1 MIDIKFRMPQN
12 LFTLRALNKILR
24 MKKLLLLSSLLF
36 AFQFVNGQ
44 VYDPVKWKY
53 AVKYLDGNN
62 AELQVSATIEEHW
75 HVYSIDIPVTS
86 PVVGTEITV
95 EKSSSF
101 ELNGALREP
110 APIEEY
116 DPNFEETLKWHENK
130 VTFTQPIKIHS
141 EKDFTVKGE
150 LVFMVCNESM
160 CLPPDYI
167 DISFDVKGKPQKAAT
182 KVDDAKKA
190 EPTINNENVTTEE
203 ATETTEASDIA
214 PGVDEEKEEID
225 YAYTGEDTLTTV
237 AKATEEVVEDAS
249 TTSGGTRSLL
259 GIFILSFLGGFA
271 ALLTPCVFP
280 MIPLTVSFFTK
291 QSKNRAKGIAN
302 AMIYGLAIILQYT
315 AIGFIIVKVFGS
327 DALNALS
334 TNPWMNI
341 FFFLLLVIFAISFF
355 GAFEITLPSKWVNKS
370 DQASDKGGIVGIFFM
385 AFTLALVSFSCTG
398 PIIGSLLV
406 EAASGGYQ
414 GPLIGMFGF
423 SLALALPFTLF
434 AIFPGWLNSLPKSGG
449 WLNSV
454 KVVLGFIE
462 LAFAFKFLSAAD
474 LVWQAGILQREWFIA
489 IWIAIF
495 TLLTLYLLGKFRMPH
510 DSPLDKLS
518 VPRLMLSIVSLF
530 FVVYLIPGMWG
541 APLKLISG
549 FPPPM
554 FYSESPGGFG
564 GSSAKVVSTISEEI
578 PEGAN
583 PEHCPHELNCF
594 HDFEAGLAYAKKVN
608 KPIMLDFTGWGCV
621 NCRKMEEQ
629 VWSDPRVLS
638 KLREEIVLVSL
649 YVDER
654 KELPKEEQF
663 VSEVTGKKIKT
674 VGNKWSEFQV
684 KHYQSNAQPQYIIIN
699 HESMKPLN
707 GTTAYDPD
715 IDLYLKWLEEGVD
728 KFEANK

>member
-1 MIDIKFRMPQN
+1 MIDIKFRIQQN
-12 LFTLRALNKILR
+12 LFTLRDLNKNLG
-24 MKKLLLLSSLLF
+24 MKKLLVLATLLF
-36 AFQFVNGQ
+36 AFQFVNAQ
-44 VYDPVKWKY
+44 VYDPLKWKY
-53 AVKYLDGNN
+53 SVKYLDDNK
-62 AELQVSATIEEHW
+62 AELQVSATIEDHW
-75 HVYSIDIPVTS
+75 HVYSIDIPETS
-86 PVVGTEITV
+86 PVIGTDITM
-95 EKSSSF
+95 EESSSF
-101 ELNGALREP
+101 ALNGPLREP
-110 APIEEY
+110 KPIEEY
-116 DPNFEETLKWHENK
+116 DPNFDETLKWHEHK
-130 VTFTQPIKIHS
+130 VTFTQPIKILS
-141 EKDFTVKGE
+141 EKDFTIKGE
-150 LVFMVCNESM
+150 LMFMVCNESM
-160 CLPPDYI
+160 CLPPEYI
-167 DISFDVKGKPQKAAT
+167 DLSFNVKGKPQKTAT
-182 KVDDAKKA
+182 NTEEVKKE
-190 EPTINNENVTTEE
+190 EPTIN
-203 ATETTEASDIA
+203 TETVSSEESESTDASDIA

-225 YAYTGEDTLTTV
+225 YAYTGEDTSLTT
-237 AKATEEVVEDAS
+237 ANTTEEIAVEPSSESA
-249 TTSGGTRSLL
+249 GGRSLL

-302 AMIYGLAIILQYT
+302 AMMYGLAIILQYT

-341 FFFLLLVIFAISFF
+341 FFFGLLVIFAISFF

-370 DQASDKGGIVGIFFM
+370 DQASDKGGVVGIFFM

-495 TLLTLYLLGKFRMPH
+495 ALLTLYLLGKFRMPH
-510 DSPLDKLS
+510 DSPLDKVS
-518 VPRLMLSIVSLF
+518 VPRLLMAIVSLF

-564 GSSAKVVSTISEEI
+564 GSATVVSAISNEEI
-578 PEGAN
+578 PEGAD
-583 PEHCPHELNCF
+583 PEHCPLSLNCF
-594 HDFEAGLAYAKKVN
+594 HEFEQGLAYAKKVN
-608 KPIMLDFTGWGCV
+608 KPVMLDFTGWGCV
-621 NCRKMEEQ
+621 NCRKMEEN
-629 VWSDPRVLS
+629 VWSDPRVLEI
-638 KLREEIVLVSL
+638 LREDVVIISL

-654 KELPKEEQF
+654 KELPEEEQF
-663 VSEVTGKKIKT
+663 VSEVTGKKVKT

-684 KHYQSNAQPQYIIIN
+684 KHFKSNSQPQYILLN
-699 HESMKPLN
+699 HTSMKPLN

-715 IDLYLKWLEEGVD
+715 IDLYLNWLEEGIA
-728 KFEANK
+728 KFEKSK

>member
-1 MIDIKFRMPQN
+1 MRR
-12 LFTLRALNKILR
+12 LLILAT
-24 MKKLLLLSSLLF
+24 LLLG
-36 AFQFVNGQ
+36 FQSAHSQ
-44 VYDPVKWKY
+44 VYDPVDWSY
-53 AVKYLDGNN
+53 SVKYLDGNK
-62 AELQVSATIEEHW
+62 AELQVTATIEDHW
-75 HVYSIDIPVTS
+75 HVYSIDIPETS
-86 PVVGTEITV
+86 PVIGTEITV
-95 EKSSSF
+95 KESSSF
-101 ELNGALREP
+101 ALNGPLKEP
-110 APIEEY
+110 KPVEEY
-116 DPNFEETLKWHENK
+116 DPNFEETLKWHEHK
-130 VTFTQPIKIHS
+130 ATFTQPIKILS
-141 EKDFTVKGE
+141 EKDFTITGE
-150 LVFMVCNESM
+150 LMFMVCNESM
-160 CLPPDYI
+160 CLPPEYI
-167 DISFDVKGKPQKAAT
+167 DISFDIKGKPQSTGAVEKT
-182 KVDDAKKA
+182 PTVNDDKVA
-190 EPTINNENVTTEE
+190 VEE
-203 ATETTEASDIA
+203 ASESTDPADIA

-225 YAYTGEDTLTTV
+225 YTYTGEDTLS
-237 AKATEEVVEDAS
+237 KADLHEEVADVSSDDS
-249 TTSGGTRSLL
+249 SNSRSFL

-302 AMIYGLAIILQYT
+302 AMIYGLAIILLYT
-315 AIGFIIVKVFGS
+315 AIGFLITKVFGS

-341 FFFLLLVIFAISFF
+341 FFFVLLVVFAISFF

-370 DQASDKGGIVGIFFM
+370 DQAADKGGIVGIFFM

-489 IWIAIF
+489 IWITIF
-495 TLLTLYLLGKFRMPH
+495 ILLTLYLLGKFRMPH
-510 DSPLDKLS
+510 DSPIDKVS
-518 VPRLMLSIVSLF
+518 VPRLLMAIISLF

-554 FYSESPGGFG
+554 FYSESPNGFG
-564 GSSAKVVSTISEEI
+564 GGGTVAMVASEGEI
-578 PEGAN
+578 PEGAD
-583 PEHCPHELNCF
+583 PEHCPLSLNCF
-594 HDFEAGLAYAKKVN
+594 HDFDQGLAYAKKVG
-608 KPIMLDFTGWGCV
+608 KPVMLDFTGWGCV

-629 VWSDPRVLS
+629 VWSDPRVLEI
-638 KLREEIVLVSL
+638 LRDDVVLVSL
-649 YVDER
+649 YVDDRE
-654 KELPKEEQF
+654 KLPESEQF
-663 VSEVTGKKIKT
+663 VSDVTGKNIKT
-674 VGNKWSEFQV
+674 IGNKWSEFQV
-684 KHYQSNAQPQYIIIN
+684 RHFKSNSQPQYIILD
-699 HESMKPLN
+699 HESMAPLN

-715 IDLYLKWLEEGVD
+715 IKKYIDWLEDGIS
-728 KFEANK
+728 KFGKH

>member
-1 MIDIKFRMPQN
+1 MIDIKFQKPQN
-12 LFTLRALNKILR
+12 LFTLRVLNKNWG
-24 MKKLLLLSSLLF
+24 MKKLLVLATLLF
-36 AFQFVNGQ
+36 AFQFVDAQ

-53 AVKYLDGNN
+53 SVKYLDNN
-62 AELQVSATIEEHW
+62 KAELQVSATIEEHW
-75 HVYSIDIPVTS
+75 HVYSIEIPETS
-86 PVVGTEITV
+86 PVIGTEVTV
-95 EKSSSF
+95 EESSSF
-101 ELNGALREP
+101 ELNGPLREP
-110 APIEEY
+110 TPVEEY
-116 DPNFEETLKWHENK
+116 DPNFDETLKWHKNK
-130 VTFTQPIKIHS
+130 VTFTQPISILS
-141 EKDFTVKGE
+141 EKDFAIKGE
-150 LVFMVCNESM
+150 LMFMVCNESM
-160 CLPPDYI
+160 CLPPEYI
-167 DISFDVKGKPQKAAT
+167 DISFDIKGKPQTAASTPTEQT
-182 KVDDAKKA
+182 KKD
-190 EPTINNENVTTEE
+190 EPTINNEEVAVEE
-203 ATETTEASDIA
+203 PEETDASDIA
-214 PGVDEEKEEID
+214 PGVDEEKDEID
-225 YAYTGEDTLTTV
+225 YTKTDEETPVTAD
-237 AKATEEVVEDAS
+237 ATEEVDENKS
-249 TTSGGTRSLL
+249 SESGGSRSLL

-341 FFFLLLVIFAISFF
+341 FFFALLVVFAISFF

-495 TLLTLYLLGKFRMPH
+495 IMLTLYLLGKFRMPH
-510 DSPLDKLS
+510 DSPMDKVS
-518 VPRLMLSIVSLF
+518 VPRLLMAIVSLF

-564 GSSAKVVSTISEEI
+564 GSATVVSAMSNEEI
-578 PEGAN
+578 PEGAD
-583 PEHCPHELNCF
+583 PEHCPLSLNCF
-594 HDFEAGLAYAKKVN
+594 HDFEQGLAYAKKVN
-608 KPIMLDFTGWGCV
+608 KPVMLDFTGWGCV
-621 NCRKMEEQ
+621 NCRKMEEN
-629 VWSDPRVLS
+629 VWSDPRVLEI
-638 KLREEIVLVSL
+638 LREDVVLVSL

-654 KELPKEEQF
+654 KELPKDEQF
-663 VSEVTGKKIKT
+663 VSDVTGKKVKT
-674 VGNKWSEFQV
+674 IGNKWSEFQV
-684 KHYQSNAQPQYIIIN
+684 KHFKSNSQPQYILLN

-707 GTTAYDPD
+707 GSTAYDPD
-715 IDLYLKWLEEGVD
+715 IDLYIEWLEEGVA
-728 KFEANK
+728 KFEKNK

>member
-1 MIDIKFRMPQN
+1 MTVLKFQMTQK
-12 LFTLRALNKILR
+12 LFTLRDLFKMIGMKRILVFAI
-24 MKKLLLLSSLLF
+24 LLF
-36 AFQFVNGQ
+36 GFQWANAQ
-44 VYDPVKWKY
+44 VYDPVDWSY
-53 AVKYLDGNN
+53 SVKYLKGNK
-62 AELQVSATIEEHW
+62 AELQVTAIIEDHW
-75 HVYSIDIPVTS
+75 HVYSIDIPETS
-86 PVVGTEITV
+86 PVIGTEITV
-95 EKSSSF
+95 QESSNFS
-101 ELNGALREP
+101 LNGPLREP
-110 APIEEY
+110 KAIEEY
-116 DPNFEETLKWHENK
+116 DPNFDETLKWHEHK
-130 VTFTQPIKIHS
+130 VTFTQPINILS
-141 EKDFTVKGE
+141 EKDFKITGE
-150 LVFMVCNESM
+150 LMFMVCNESM

-167 DISFDVKGKPQKAAT
+167 DISFDIKGKKQTAAT
-182 KVDDAKKA
+182 EEKTPTLNNAQVSTD
-190 EPTINNENVTTEE
+190 EP
-203 ATETTEASDIA
+203 AETTDPSDIA

-225 YAYTGEDTLTTV
+225 YAYTGEDTVTNSNE
-237 AKATEEVVEDAS
+237 TEEVTADFSGEDNEE
-249 TTSGGTRSLL
+249 GRSFL

-341 FFFLLLVIFAISFF
+341 FFFALLVIFAISFF

-370 DQASDKGGIVGIFFM
+370 DQASDKGGVIGIFFM

-489 IWIAIF
+489 IWITIF
-495 TLLTLYLLGKFRMPH
+495 LLLTLYLLGKFRMPH
-510 DSPLDKLS
+510 DSPIDKIS
-518 VPRLMLSIVSLF
+518 VPRLLLAIVSLF

-554 FYSESPGGFG
+554 FYSESPNGFG
-564 GSSAKVVSTISEEI
+564 GGGSTMMAVTAKGEI
-578 PEGAN
+578 PEGAD
-583 PEHCPHELNCF
+583 PEHCPLALNCF
-594 HDFEAGLAYAKKVN
+594 HDFDQGLAYAKKVN
-608 KPIMLDFTGWGCV
+608 KPVMLDFTGWGCV

-629 VWSDPRVLS
+629 VWSDPRVLEV
-638 KLREEIVLVSL
+638 LRNDIVIISL

-654 KELPKEEQF
+654 KELPAEEQF

-684 KHYQSNAQPQYIIIN
+684 RHFKSNSQPQYILLN
-699 HESMKPLN
+699 HDSMKPLN

-715 IDLYLKWLEEGVD
+715 IDKYLKWLEEGIAI
-728 KFEANK
+728 FEKGK